1 MRSGQDLLRD
11 ALLNCGTA
19 YTTGDRQ
26 RLGLTGRLP
35 PSVET
40 IELQMRR
47 VLDQIHAKHSNL
59 EKYLH
64 LSAVQDENE
73 TLFYRT
79 LIEHLEE
86 LVPLVYTPTVGEA
99 CLQWSH
105 IYVRPRGLYLSGRE
119 RGGFA
124 ALLEQWK
131 SRDIRVIVVT
141 DGSRI
146 LGLGDLGANGMG
158 IPIGKLVLYSACAG
172 IHPGQCLPVMLD
184 VGTNNERLLSDRYY
198 LGVREPRLQGPAY
211 DAMLEEFVVSAQKI
225 FPGALIQFEDFST
238 GNAFLMLDRYR
249 GRACVFNDDIQGTGA
264 MGLAGVLAAQRIT
277 GRRMAEERVL
287 FVGAGNANIGI
298 GSQIIAAMTRAG
310 LDAREAHERCR
321 FVDSTGLVVTTRK
334 DLAEHKRPYAHAV
347 RFASN
352 LPETIDAFRPTIL
365 IGATGKPGLFTRDV
379 LQAVTRQ
386 IERPLIY
393 ALSNPTAK
401 AECTAEEAY
410 AHTDGRAI
418 FASGSPFAP
427 VTVYGRLRVTG
438 QANNASIFP
447 GVGLGV
453 IASGARH
460 VTDRMFIAAA
470 ETLAAHVTPEELA
483 AGAIFP
489 SAARLREVAVPIAAA
504 VAEVAYEQ
512 GLATEPRPVDIAAHI
527 GIRRHVPRYAD
538 QLPSDDRARTPASPG

>member
-1 MRSGQDLLRD
+1 MKCGHDLLRD

-119 RGGFA
+119 RGCFA
-124 ALLEQWK
+124 GLLEQWK

-158 IPIGKLVLYSACAG
+158 IPIGKLVLYSACGG
-172 IHPGQCLPVMLD
+172 IHPRQCLPVVLD
-184 VGTNNERLLSDRYY
+184 VGTDNERLLTDRYY

-211 DAMLEEFVVSAQKI
+211 DAMLEEFVASARKI
-225 FPGALIQFEDFST
+225 FPGVLIQFEDFST
-238 GNAFLMLDRYR
+238 GNAFQLLERYR
-249 GRACVFNDDIQGTGA
+249 RRACVFNDDIQGTGA
-264 MGLAGVLAAQRIT
+264 MGLAGLLAAERIT
-277 GRRMAEERVL
+277 GRPIQDERVL
-287 FVGAGNANIGI
+287 FLGAGNANIGI
-298 GSQIIAAMTRAG
+298 GAQTIAAMMRAG
-310 LDAREAHERCR
+310 LDLRAARERCR
-321 FVDSTGLVVTTRK
+321 FVDSTGLVVTTRT

-347 RFASN
+347 RFTSS
-352 LPETIDAFRPTIL
+352 LGEIIDAFRPTVL
-365 IGATGKPGLFTRDV
+365 IGATGKTGLFTRDV
-379 LQAVTRQ
+379 LQRMARQ
-386 IERPLIY
+386 SERPVIY
-393 ALSNPTAK
+393 ALSNPTSN

-410 AHTDGRAI
+410 EHTDGRAI
-418 FASGSPFAP
+418 FATGSPFAP

-438 QANNASIFP
+438 QANNAFIFP

-453 IASGARH
+453 IASGAQH
-460 VTDRMFIAAA
+460 VTDRMFVAAA
-470 ETLAAHVTPEELA
+470 ETLAAQVTPEELSS
-483 AGAIFP
+483 GAIFP
-489 SAARLREVAVPIAAA
+489 STARLHDVAVPIAAA
-504 VAEVAYEQ
+504 VAKVAYECD
-512 GLATEPRPVDIAAHI
+512 LAAGPRPVDVAAHI
-527 GIRRHVPRYAD
+527 GMQRYVPRYPE
-538 QLPSDDRARTPASPG
+538 QLPR